1 MIVVDTSVWVDHF
14 RDLETPL
21 LDVLNDGNARIHP
34 FVMGELML
42 GGLPRNGGVI
52 DSLYGVPIAPVA
64 NVEEVAALIAWA
76 KLVGTGVG
84 YVDAHLL
91 VSTRLIAQGR
101 LLTFD
106 KRLHAQALRLG
117 VAYLP

>member
-14 RDLETPL
+14 RDFETPL
-21 LDVLNDGNARIHP
+21 LDVLNDGIARLHP

-42 GGLPRNGGVI
+42 GGLPRNGGVA
-52 DSLYGVPIAPVA
+52 SGLNGVPAAPVA
-64 NVEEVAALIAWA
+64 SIEEVAALIAWA
-76 KLVGTGVG
+76 NLAGTGVG

-106 KRLHAQALRLG
+106 KSLHAQALRLG